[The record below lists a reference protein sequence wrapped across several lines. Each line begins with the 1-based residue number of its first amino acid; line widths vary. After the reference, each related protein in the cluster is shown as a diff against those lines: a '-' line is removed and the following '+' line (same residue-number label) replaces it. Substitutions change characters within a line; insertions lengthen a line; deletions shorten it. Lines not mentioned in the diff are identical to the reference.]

1 MRIFDNIVQYP
12 NDDKYRQIKLSS
24 KTFTSKV
31 WQYPAGEE
39 LMKMSGWVVEG
50 DHVRLR
56 DYSCVQIVSQV
67 LRSFLSS
74 STTDA
79 VPFPDVELEI
89 LIKAFYEGD
98 IVCIQKLL
106 KPSHISPNGMI
117 YSESGSSLNV
127 LEIATIAQQTDTVKL
142 LLTNFSS
149 NPYVMSMNDDASL
162 PYIVYIFYYAP
173 QYFIIALMKYYG
185 IKTDFKTT
193 KGSSLLHIAVMF
205 NCFYVVSFLL
215 KHDSIDVNVTDADC
229 LQTPLH
235 VAYLYGHTQI
245 AECLIQRGANVY
257 ALDSNDHTPFEYI
270 DNNPDAIK
278 DSNYFQNRRK
288 IHHIPFSSEYSY
300 YIRLINLGI
309 DDKEAVSHTVRH
321 FPQLSSTPPHHD
333 THQPSGSTP
342 IHRDADQA
350 SGFTL
355 PHYDFDH
362 ASDLKEFTQYITNSV
377 QRSDGSRKSEKEV
390 TRSPW
395 TKPRPSSLKTGHILF
410 TSI

>member
-39 LMKMSGWVVEG
+39 LMKMSCWVVEG
-50 DHVRLR
+50 DYVRLR

-67 LRSFLSS
+67 LKSFLSS

-98 IVCIQKLL
+98 IACIQKLL
-106 KPSHISPNGMI
+106 KPSRISPNGLI

-127 LEIATIAQQTDTVKL
+127 LEIATVAQQTDTVKL
-142 LLTNFSS
+142 LLTIFSS

-162 PYIVYIFYYAP
+162 PYIVYMFYYAP
-173 QYFIIALMKYYG
+173 QSFIIELMKYYG
-185 IKTDFKTT
+185 IKTDFKTA

-205 NCFYVVSFLL
+205 NCFDVVSFLL
-215 KHDSIDVNVTDADC
+215 EHDGIDVNVTDPDC

-235 VAYLYGHTQI
+235 AAYLYGHTQI
-245 AECLIQRGANVY
+245 AECLIQHGADVY
-257 ALDSNDHTPFEYI
+257 ALDSNDHTPYEYI
-270 DNNPDAIK
+270 DGDPDAIN
-278 DSNYFQNRRK
+278 DSKYFQNRRK
-288 IHHIPFSSEYSY
+288 IHHIPFSSEYCY
-300 YIRLINLGI
+300 YIRLANLGI

-321 FPQLSSTPPHHD
+321 FPSLSSTSPQHD
-333 THQPSGSTP
+333 TDQPSGSTP
-342 IHRDADQA
+342 IHHDTHQA
-350 SGFTL
+350 SSFTP

-362 ASDLKEFTQYITNSV
+362 ASGLKEFTQYVTNSI
-377 QRSDGSRKSEKEV
+377 QRSHGSRKSEKEV
-390 TRSPW
+390 IRSPW
-395 TKPRPSSLKTGHILF
+395 TKPLSSLKRGHFLF

>member
-50 DHVRLR
+50 DHVRLK

-74 STTDA
+74 SAIDA

-98 IVCIQKLL
+98 IACIQKLL
-106 KPSHISPNGMI
+106 KPSRISPNGLI

-142 LLTNFSS
+142 LLTIFSS
-149 NPYVMSMNDDASL
+149 NPYVMNMNNDASL

-173 QYFIIALMKYYG
+173 QSFIIELMKYYG
-185 IKTDFKTT
+185 IKLDFKTA
-193 KGSSLLHIAVMF
+193 KGSSLLHTAVMF
-205 NCFYVVSFLL
+205 NCFDIVSFLL
-215 KHDSIDVNVTDADC
+215 EHNGIDVNVTDADC

-245 AECLIQRGANVY
+245 AECLIQHSADVY
-257 ALDSNDHTPFEYI
+257 ALDSNDHTPYEYI
-270 DNNPDAIK
+270 DGDPDAIN
-278 DSNYFQNRRK
+278 DSKYFQNRRK
-288 IHHIPFSSEYSY
+288 IHHIPFSSEYCY
-300 YIRLINLGI
+300 YIRLANLGI

-321 FPQLSSTPPHHD
+321 FPSLSSTSPQHD
-333 THQPSGSTP
+333 TDQPSGSTP
-342 IHRDADQA
+342 IHHDTHQA
-350 SGFTL
+350 SSFTL

-362 ASDLKEFTQYITNSV
+362 ASGLKEFTQYITNSI

-395 TKPRPSSLKTGHILF
+395 TKPLSSLKRGHFLF